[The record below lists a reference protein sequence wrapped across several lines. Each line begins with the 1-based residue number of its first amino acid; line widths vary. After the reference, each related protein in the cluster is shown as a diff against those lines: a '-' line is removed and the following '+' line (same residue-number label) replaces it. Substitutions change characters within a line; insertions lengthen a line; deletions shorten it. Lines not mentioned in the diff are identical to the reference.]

1 MKKVILILL
10 MLVFASLIS
19 CAPKQMY
26 NWEDYSK
33 TLYAY
38 KKDSNEESLLKHIKE
53 LEKIIEVSN
62 QNNMRV
68 PPGVYGELGYYY
80 LRNNKIK
87 EAVEYFNFEKQLYPE
102 SVILMDRLI
111 QKAAVAKTL
120 SDEAES
126 INHAIKESEK

>member
-1 MKKVILILL
+1 
-10 MLVFASLIS
+10 
-19 CAPKQMY
+19 MY

-38 KKDSNEESLLKHIKE
+38 KKDSNEESLLKHMKE

-80 LRNNKIK
+80 LRSNKIK

-102 SVILMDRLI
+102 SGILMDRLI